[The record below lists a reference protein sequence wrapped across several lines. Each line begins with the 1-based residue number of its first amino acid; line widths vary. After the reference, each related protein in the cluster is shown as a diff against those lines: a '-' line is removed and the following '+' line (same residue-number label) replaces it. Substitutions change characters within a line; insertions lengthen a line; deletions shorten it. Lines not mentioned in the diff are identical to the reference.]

1 VSAHPLYNKLSRRFR
16 RDSLQDIV
24 GHHLVELMNCA
35 SRGGRIGVPDSS
47 PVAHS
52 VLNYGCPPLQVQG
65 ATRIDPVHTA
75 SHICEVIRRF
85 EPRVESGGTRVQPR
99 AGGHR
104 HAPQTVYFDILMLS
118 RDDGAEIRVS
128 LALDYLSGFF
138 SLVGE

>member
-35 SRGGRIGVPDSS
+35 SRGARIGVSDSS
-47 PVAHS
+47 PAAYS
-52 VLNYGCPPLQVQG
+52 VLNYGCPPLQLGG
-65 ATRIDPVHTA
+65 ATRIDPVRTA

-85 EPRVESGGTRVQPR
+85 EPRVDSGRTVVQPR
-99 AGGHR
+99 AGGAR
-104 HAPQTVYFDILMLS
+104 HAPQTMYFDILTLS

-128 LALDYLSGFF
+128 LALDYLSGYF